1 MTMIPYLSHKYI
13 ESIFKN
19 VIDDY
24 NENQQYKLD
33 NTNSSYLKSS

>member
-1 MTMIPYLSHKYI
+1 M
-13 ESIFKN
+13 IFKIRNQSIYKVNYNN